1 MIYLQYAFDLHVFIF
16 LKEKGGKKDLFSR
29 ADAHQI
35 CRWHGTGL
43 TTLSE

>member
-1 MIYLQYAFDLHVFIF
+1 MIYFQYALGLQVFIF
-16 LKEKGGKKDLFSR
+16 LKEKGGKKELCSR